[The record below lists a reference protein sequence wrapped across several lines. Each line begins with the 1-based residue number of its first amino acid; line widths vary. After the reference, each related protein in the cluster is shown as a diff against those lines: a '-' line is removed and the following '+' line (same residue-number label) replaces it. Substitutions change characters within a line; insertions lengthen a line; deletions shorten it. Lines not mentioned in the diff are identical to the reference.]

1 MVLVIGP
8 FCSAIQA
15 KWIGRPLTWL
25 GDLVPLEFLL
35 IGVSGV
41 FVVLVF
47 LNCGLQIFLPASL
60 TFFWTKGY
68 RDARTSEKL
77 QLTES
82 AIIKQVCTR
91 I

>member
-15 KWIGRPLTWL
+15 KWIGRPLTWREICSS
-25 GDLVPLEFLL
+25 GGLL
-35 IGVSGV
+35 LTVGVSGV
-41 FVVLVF
+41 FVVFAF
-47 LNCGLQIFLPASL
+47 LNWA
-60 TFFWTKGY
+60 KGY